1 MSVAALPM
9 LVRAMHREM
18 AEFAKDA
25 IEKYPV
31 EERNFTG
38 ITMGINEESLIRVMY
53 GSFIIACKTTV
64 VVSVPFL

>member
-1 MSVAALPM
+1 M

-38 ITMGINEESLIRVMY
+38 ITMGINEEILIRVMY